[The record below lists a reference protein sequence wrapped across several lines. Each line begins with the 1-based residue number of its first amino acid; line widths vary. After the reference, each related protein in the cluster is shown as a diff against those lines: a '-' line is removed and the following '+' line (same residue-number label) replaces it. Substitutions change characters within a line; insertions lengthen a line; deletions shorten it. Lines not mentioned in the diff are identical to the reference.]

1 MPNTEP
7 TFIRKIFFGKI
18 FSYPLEAYITVVAL
32 LGIISSLIM
41 QYGLGYPVQSYEMP
55 LLITLVLGG
64 APLVFELLV
73 KMFKRQFGSDLL
85 AGISIVTAVLLEEYL
100 AGAIVVLMLSGG
112 ETLEEY
118 AVGRASSALNALAKR
133 MPTIAHKKSA
143 SGEVS
148 DVRLTDI
155 QIKDTIIIYP
165 HEICPVDGIVIEGR
179 GVMDESYL
187 TGEPFQMS
195 KTPGSEVISGAVN
208 GESALTITATKLTE
222 DSRYAKIMQVM
233 RESEQSRPEMRRLG
247 DQLGAWYTPLAVTI
261 AVAAWWFSGD
271 PVRFLA
277 TLVIATPCPLLIAI
291 PTAIIGAVSVAAR
304 RAIVIRD
311 PSALEQLSE
320 CRTII
325 LDKTGTMTFGRPQ
338 LTDEMYAEPAERA
351 RILAYAASVER
362 YSKHPLAAPIRDAID
377 MARLPM
383 FEVAEVHERPGEGMR
398 GIVDGHKVE
407 ITGRSI
413 LQNQGRLSGL
423 PLPPT
428 GTGLEC
434 IILIDDEYAATY
446 RFHDA
451 PREGSKSFIEHLGAK
466 HAYDKIMIVSGDRE
480 SEVRYLAEQVG
491 ITEIHAETTPEE
503 KVAIVRAETSKQKTL
518 FIGDGI
524 NDAPAM
530 TAATVGVAFG
540 ATSDVTAEAAHI
552 VVMESTL
559 RRVDELFHIGAR
571 LRNIALQSAL
581 GGMALSVVGMF
592 LAAFGYLPPVAGA
605 IGQEIID
612 LVAVLNALRM
622 AFMPKE
628 LTDY

>member
-1 MPNTEP
+1 MSDNNPSL
-7 TFIRKIFFGKI
+7 FRKL
-18 FSYPLEAYITVVAL
+18 FSYPLEAYIAVVAT
-32 LGIISSLIM
+32 LGIISSLVLR
-41 QYGLGYPVQSYEMP
+41 YGFDSPAQTYEIP
-55 LLITLVLGG
+55 LLITVILGG

-73 KMFKRQFGSDLL
+73 KVFKRQFGSDLL
-85 AGISIVTAVLLEEYL
+85 AGISIVTAVLLDQYL
-100 AGAIVVLMLSGG
+100 AGAFVVLMLSGG
-112 ETLEEY
+112 ETLEGY

-133 MPTIAHKKSA
+133 MPTVAHRKSSDGA
-143 SGEVS
+143 VNDVQLDEVRI
-148 DVRLTDI
+148 DDMIV
-155 QIKDTIIIYP
+155 IYP
-165 HEICPVDGIVIEGR
+165 HEICPVDGVVLEGR

-187 TGEPFQMS
+187 TGEPFEMS
-195 KTPGSEVISGAVN
+195 KTPGSDVISGAVN
-208 GESALTITATKLTE
+208 GESALTIKATKLTE

-247 DQLGAWYTPLAVTI
+247 DQLGAWYTPLAVAI
-261 AVAAWWFSGD
+261 ALGAWWFSGD

-311 PSALEQLSE
+311 PSALEQLDN

-325 LDKTGTMTFGRPQ
+325 LDKTGTMTFGRPK
-338 LTDEMYAEPAERA
+338 LTDEMYAKPAERA

-383 FEVAEVHERPGEGMR
+383 MDVAEVHERPGEGMR
-398 GIVDGHKVE
+398 GMVDGHKVE

-413 LQNQGRLSGL
+413 LKSQGRLQGL

-434 IILIDDEYAATY
+434 IILIDDTYAATY

-451 PREGSKSFIEHLGAK
+451 PREGSRSFIEHLGEK
-466 HAYDKIMIVSGDRE
+466 HKYDKVMIVSGDRE
-480 SEVRYLAEQVG
+480 SEVRYLADQVG
-491 ITEIHAETTPEE
+491 ITNIHAETSPEA
-503 KVAIVRAETSKQKTL
+503 KVAIVKEETLKQKTL

-530 TAATVGVAFG
+530 TSATIGIAFG
-540 ATSDVTAEAAHI
+540 ATSDVTAEAAQI
-552 VVMESTL
+552 VVMESSL

-571 LRNIALQSAL
+571 LRKIALQSAY
-581 GGMALSVVGMF
+581 GGMALSIIGMF
-592 LAAFGYLPPVAGA
+592 FAAFGYLPPVAGA

-612 LVAVLNALRM
+612 LFAVLNALRM
-622 AFMPKE
+622 AFTPKD

>member
-1 MPNTEP
+1 MSENEP
-7 TFIRKIFFGKI
+7 TLLKKL
-18 FSYPLEAYITVVAL
+18 FSYPLEAYIAVVAT
-32 LGIISSLIM
+32 LGITSSLALR
-41 QYGLGYPVQSYEMP
+41 YGFDCLEQTYEIP
-55 LLITLVLGG
+55 LLITVFLGG
-64 APLVFELLV
+64 APLVFELLI
-73 KMFKRQFGSDLL
+73 KAFKRQFGSDLL
-85 AGISIVTAVLLEEYL
+85 AGISIVTAVLLDQYL
-100 AGAIVVLMLSGG
+100 AGAFVVLMLSGG
-112 ETLEEY
+112 ETLESY

-133 MPTIAHKKSA
+133 MPTVAHRKSSDGTVNDVQLA
-143 SGEVS
+143 EVH
-148 DVRLTDI
+148 I
-155 QIKDTIIIYP
+155 EDTIVIYP
-165 HEICPVDGIVIEGR
+165 HEICPVDGVVLEGR

-187 TGEPFQMS
+187 TGEPFEMS
-195 KTPGSEVISGAVN
+195 KTPGSDVISGAVN

-233 RESEQSRPEMRRLG
+233 RESEQSRPQMRRLG
-247 DQLGAWYTPLAVTI
+247 DKLGAWYTPLAVAI
-261 AVAAWWFSGD
+261 AVAAWSFSGD

-311 PSALEQLSE
+311 PSALEQLDN

-325 LDKTGTMTFGRPQ
+325 LDKTGTMTFGRPK
-338 LTDEMYAEPAERA
+338 LTDEMYAVPAERA
-351 RILAYAASVER
+351 RILAYAASVEQ

-377 MARLPM
+377 MARLPLLD
-383 FEVAEVHERPGEGMR
+383 VAEVHERPGEGMR

-413 LQNQGRLSGL
+413 LQSQGRLQEL

-434 IILIDDEYAATY
+434 IILIDDNYAATY

-451 PREGSKSFIEHLGAK
+451 PREGSRSFIEHLGEK
-466 HAYDKIMIVSGDRE
+466 HKYDKVMIVSGDRE
-480 SEVRYLAEQVG
+480 SEVRYLAEHVG
-491 ITEIHAETTPEE
+491 ITEIHAEKTPEE
-503 KVAIVRAETSKQKTL
+503 KVAIVREETAKQKTL

-530 TAATVGVAFG
+530 TSATIGIAFG
-540 ATSDVTAEAAHI
+540 ATSDVTAEAAQI
-552 VVMESTL
+552 VVMESSL

-571 LRNIALQSAL
+571 LRKIALQSAY
-581 GGMALSVVGMF
+581 GGMALSVIGMF
-592 LAAFGYLPPVAGA
+592 FAAFGYLPPVAGA

-612 LVAVLNALRM
+612 LFAVLNALRM
-622 AFMPKE
+622 AFTPKE

>member
-1 MPNTEP
+1 MSDNEP
-7 TFIRKIFFGKI
+7 TLLRKL
-18 FSYPLEAYITVVAL
+18 FSQPLEAYIAVVAT
-32 LGIISSLIM
+32 LGIISSLVLRYAFDAPT
-41 QYGLGYPVQSYEMP
+41 QTYEIP
-55 LLITLVLGG
+55 LLVTVILGG
-64 APLVFELLV
+64 APLVFELLIKV
-73 KMFKRQFGSDLL
+73 FKRQFGSDLL
-85 AGISIVTAVLLEEYL
+85 AGISIVTAVLLDQYL
-100 AGAIVVLMLSGG
+100 AGAFVVLMLSGG
-112 ETLEEY
+112 ETLEGY

-133 MPTIAHKKSA
+133 MPTVAHRKSTDGA
-143 SGEVS
+143 VN
-148 DVRLTDI
+148 DVQLANVRID
-155 QIKDTIIIYP
+155 DTIVIYP
-165 HEICPVDGIVIEGR
+165 HEICPVDGVVLEGR

-187 TGEPFQMS
+187 TGEPFEMS
-195 KTPGSEVISGAVN
+195 KTPGSDVISGAVN

-247 DQLGAWYTPLAVTI
+247 DQLGAWYTPLAVGI
-261 AVAAWWFSGD
+261 ALAAWGFSGD

-311 PSALEQLSE
+311 PSALEQLDN

-325 LDKTGTMTFGRPQ
+325 LDKTGTMTFGRPK
-338 LTDEMYAEPAERA
+338 LTDEMYAEPAQRA
-351 RILAYAASVER
+351 RILAYAASVEQ

-383 FEVAEVHERPGEGMR
+383 MDVAEVHERPGEGMR

-413 LQNQGRLSGL
+413 LQSQGRLQGL

-434 IILIDDEYAATY
+434 IILIDDKYAATY

-451 PREGSKSFIEHLGAK
+451 PREGSRSFIEHLGEK
-466 HAYDKIMIVSGDRE
+466 HKYDKVMIVSGDRE
-480 SEVRYLAEQVG
+480 SEVRYLADQVG
-491 ITEIHAETTPEE
+491 ITNIHAETSPEE
-503 KVAIVRAETSKQKTL
+503 KVAIVKEETAKQKTL

-530 TAATVGVAFG
+530 TSATIGIAFG
-540 ATSDVTAEAAHI
+540 ATSDVTAEAAQI
-552 VVMESTL
+552 VVMESSL

-571 LRNIALQSAL
+571 LRKIALQSAY
-581 GGMALSVVGMF
+581 GGMALSIIGMF
-592 LAAFGYLPPVAGA
+592 FAAFGYLPPVAGA

-612 LVAVLNALRM
+612 LFAVLNALRM
-622 AFMPKE
+622 AFTPKE